1 METTDF
7 ARGIAD
13 DVYRTHVAKKALL
26 ARNIY
31 DSSTQKVESVIPGV
45 TKPLKVG
52 ERVVNGV
59 ANIADDNVKSLLA
72 TGEDGVE
79 KRNGILKRIKWNR
92 GGIV

>member
-13 DVYRTHVAKKALL
+13 DVYRTHVTKRALAAK
-26 ARNIY
+26 NVY
-31 DSSTQKVESVIPGV
+31 DASTQKVEAIVPGV

-59 ANIADDNVKSLLA
+59 ANVTDENVKTLLA
-72 TGEDGVE
+72 KGEDGVE
-79 KRNGILKRIKWNR
+79 KRNGILKRIKLNR